1 MLKLYEFRDKF
12 LRFIGLAS
20 LIVVSIIAVLVWQGW
35 SIKVEPPLEC
45 WGSKEA
51 LFPQAHNYWEIA
63 QKAFPKSDP
72 RTVSEEL
79 VRMNGKIYY
88 GGEVK
93 IPLGCRNR

>member
-12 LRFIGLAS
+12 LRFIGLAG

-35 SIKVEPPLEC
+35 SITIKPPLEC

-51 LFPQAHNYWEIA
+51 FFPQAHNYWEIA

-88 GGEVK
+88 GGTIK